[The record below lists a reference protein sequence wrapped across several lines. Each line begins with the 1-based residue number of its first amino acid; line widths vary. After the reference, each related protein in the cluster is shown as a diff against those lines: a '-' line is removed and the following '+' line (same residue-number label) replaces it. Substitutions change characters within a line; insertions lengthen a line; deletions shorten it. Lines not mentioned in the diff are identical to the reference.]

1 MFVNKKV
8 LASAIVG
15 ALVAGNAAA
24 ADLSANP
31 LVPAYFAMEIIA
43 TPAAPATIGTA
54 AAGAQL
60 TWDIGYN
67 FSQTDVRYVRVEC
80 SDNIEFDALTAVT
93 LSDAAAG
100 NVGSING
107 LGTNVMTFSIT
118 STGGPANNVIETD
131 VLTVSGM
138 IGRASCRER
147 VCQYV

>member
-8 LASAIVG
+8 LAAAIVG

-31 LVPAYFAMEIIA
+31 VVPAYFAKEIIA

-54 AAGAQL
+54 ASGAQL

-80 SDNIEFDALTAVT
+80 HAKHASAALPPVT
-93 LSDAAAG
+93 SSDAAAG
-100 NVGSING
+100 NRGS
-107 LGTNVMTFSIT
+107 
-118 STGGPANNVIETD
+118 
-131 VLTVSGM
+131 
-138 IGRASCRER
+138 
-147 VCQYV
+147 